1 MGVVRAP
8 RGALTTRTAR
18 ASAALALCAAAL
30 ASCTAPDPAGAG
42 SPTGPAARSAAAP
55 APAATTPQELCV
67 HLVSYWAARILDGG
81 PHAHFDYQEMGLSG
95 GQYEILR
102 AALAAAR
109 AVRPPGDTAAAHLT
123 AGEEAR
129 RGCADRY
136 RHGTPSGGPWP

>member
-8 RGALTTRTAR
+8 RGALTKRTAR
-18 ASAALALCAAAL
+18 ALAALALCAAAPT
-30 ASCTAPDPAGAG
+30 SCTTPD
-42 SPTGPAARSAAAP
+42 SPTGPAARSAARSAAAP
-55 APAATTPQELCV
+55 APAPTTPRELCV

-102 AALAAAR
+102 TALAAAR
-109 AVRPPGDTAAAHLT
+109 AVRPPGDTAAAHLA

-136 RHGTPSGGPWP
+136 RHGTPSGGPWQ